1 MAESQMTTEAGLMV
15 PAQRFVDA
23 VRGLFADGL
32 AEEDLW
38 TQVAVEL
45 RILLDDPALKA
56 HTANWPDTKKGGG
69 PPSNLLFYEDPDY
82 GFVLNAL
89 VKAPGAV
96 TNVHDHGK
104 SWTLYGVL
112 EGGEHI
118 ERYRRVD
125 DNPTDIG
132 PATLDPDGSFDVT
145 PGYIDVVPPWQI
157 HQEINGDHR
166 TIGFIVRSQRSGTFR
181 QFRYQPDTGGV
192 TEYNGPTQIPFEL
205 A

>member
-1 MAESQMTTEAGLMV
+1 MTAVQEKTETALIG
-15 PAQRFVDA
+15 PARQFVDT

-32 AEEDLW
+32 EETGLW
-38 TQVAVEL
+38 TRVSDELQVLLTAPEL
-45 RILLDDPALKA
+45 RA
-56 HTANWPDTKKGGG
+56 HTATWPDTKIGDG

-96 TNVHDHGK
+96 TNVHDHGP

-118 ERYRRVD
+118 ERYKRTD
-125 DNPTDIG
+125 KNPVETG
-132 PATLDPDGSFDVT
+132 PATLEADGAFDVT

-157 HQEINGDHR
+157 HQERNGDHR
-166 TIGFIVRSQRSGTFR
+166 TIGFIVRSQRSGTFP
-181 QFRYQPDTGGV
+181 QFRYTIESGDVAQYG
-192 TEYNGPTQIPFEL
+192 GPTQIPFAL
-205 A
+205 S